1 MKKKSLLVK
10 LISLAIL
17 TLSVTGCG
25 FDQSQSKD
33 YTNDQRY
40 EIYELAVKSGYTGT
54 YEEWLE
60 SIHGQD
66 GHSPVINIGSDGYW
80 YIDGVNTNV
89 KAQGHQG
96 ASLLTGNGVP
106 TVSIGMDGDSYI
118 NIDTWDYYLKSA
130 GDWVYRGNI
139 RGENGDI
146 GDKGLSAYEIYL
158 KYHPDY
164 QGNEEE
170 WINDFV
176 SGHLEGR
183 EIEETGKFIFGRYM
197 DGTSYCLISYTGN
210 DMYVDIPKTY
220 NGFPVRGIWDN
231 AFLDATFLR
240 NVVINENIEY
250 IGESAFEGCT
260 ALNSV
265 VVPDSVTYI
274 GKNAFKNC
282 PLISITLPFIGSDV
296 KSTAT
301 FSYLFG
307 DTMPAIV
314 EVVLS
319 DNCTFIPN
327 NAFKNVASLVSCDC
341 GQNITSIG
349 NSAFEGCSKFMT
361 INIPNAVTIIG
372 NNAFKGCSSLKNI
385 NIPEK
390 VSSIGA
396 NAFDGCSSLSFVLI
410 PASVNMVG
418 SKAFNGCNR
427 LTIAVLRENDEDWDN
442 DWNYSNRPTLFGYN
456 NTETIDGYTYIFGK
470 VGDKKSA
477 FIIDVD
483 ASLKEFAPPKVINE
497 YAVMGMDINIFYTK
511 QRFSRI
517 EIPYG
522 VESIPDNMFN
532 HNNDIRFL
540 VLSDTVTS
548 VGVNA
553 FAYCEHLLSVTLGK
567 AMTTF
572 GNSAFASCYRLVQLI
587 NHSSLNIT
595 HEDDYKYG
603 YVSQATRQ
611 IISNEED
618 SKLFVDD
625 NSFVVYR
632 DNTVYLIDYFGP
644 ERDVV
649 VPNEVNRIGKYA
661 LFGNPMTSITLGEN
675 TTYIEAE
682 ALRRCSNL
690 KKIVLPNTFYRAEST
705 ALLNCPKLQ
714 YNEYDNG
721 RYLGNDV
728 NPYVYLGGVIN
739 NSITSFKFHP
749 DCRTSVPKLFEESS
763 STLEH
768 VDFGSSLVRIES
780 QTTYNCRQLK
790 TMVIPATVTYLGMY
804 NFRGLDS
811 LTDVFYGGSS
821 YEEWAEFFANADY
834 GNAVDTNLVRYY
846 SETSPSDNEYTY
858 WHYVD
863 NVPTVW

>member
-1 MKKKSLLVK
+1 MDKFEMVRFTDENFELDVRADSENETVW
-10 LISLAIL
+10 L
-17 TLSVTGCG
+17 T
-25 FDQSQSKD
+25 Q
-33 YTNDQRY
+33 
-40 EIYELAVKSGYTGT
+40 
-54 YEEWLE
+54 EEM
-60 SIHGQD
+60 
-66 GHSPVINIGSDGYW
+66 
-80 YIDGVNTNV
+80 
-89 KAQGHQG
+89 A
-96 ASLLTGNGVP
+96 
-106 TVSIGMDGDSYI
+106 
-118 NIDTWDYYLKSA
+118 
-130 GDWVYRGNI
+130 
-139 RGENGDI
+139 
-146 GDKGLSAYEIYL
+146 
-158 KYHPDY
+158 
-164 QGNEEE
+164 
-170 WINDFV
+170 
-176 SGHLEGR
+176 
-183 EIEETGKFIFGRYM
+183 
-197 DGTSYCLISYTGN
+197 
-210 DMYVDIPKTY
+210 
-220 NGFPVRGIWDN
+220 
-231 AFLDATFLR
+231 
-240 NVVINENIEY
+240 
-250 IGESAFEGCT
+250 
-260 ALNSV
+260 
-265 VVPDSVTYI
+265 
-274 GKNAFKNC
+274 
-282 PLISITLPFIGSDV
+282 
-296 KSTAT
+296 
-301 FSYLFG
+301 
-307 DTMPAIV
+307 
-314 EVVLS
+314 
-319 DNCTFIPN
+319 
-327 NAFKNVASLVSCDC
+327 
-341 GQNITSIG
+341 
-349 NSAFEGCSKFMT
+349 
-361 INIPNAVTIIG
+361 
-372 NNAFKGCSSLKNI
+372 
-385 NIPEK
+385 
-390 VSSIGA
+390 
-396 NAFDGCSSLSFVLI
+396 
-410 PASVNMVG
+410 
-418 SKAFNGCNR
+418 
-427 LTIAVLRENDEDWDN
+427 
-442 DWNYSNRPTLFGYN
+442 TLFGVQRPDIVKHVN
-456 NTETIDGYTYIFGK
+456 KIINSKELSASTCSFLEQVQTEGNRRIKRKVKICNLDMIISVGYRVNSKRGIIFRRWASRILKDYLIQGYAINQKRLENLGKTIDIQNRMLAY
-470 VGDKKSA
+470 SLN
-477 FIIDVD
+477 IDRD
-483 ASLKEFAPPKVINE
+483 ELAKVINE
-497 YAVMGMDINIFYTK
+497 YTVMGMDINIFYTK

-548 VGVNA
+548 VGVTA
-553 FAYCEHLLSVTLGK
+553 FAYCEHLLSVTLGE

-649 VPNEVNRIGKYA
+649 VPNEVNRIGRYA

-690 KKIVLPNTFYRAEST
+690 KKIVLPNTFYRLEST
-705 ALLNCPKLQ
+705 ALLDCPKLQ